1 MITRIAMP
9 TPQLNPPTPDL
20 LDTLTRIVGKTNA
33 VRPGEPDQARYLREW
48 RDRYVGVSPLVL
60 RPASTSEVAEI
71 LRFCNEA
78 RTGVVPQ
85 SGNTGLVGGQI
96 PHEDGS
102 EIVLSLD
109 RMTAIRAVDGD
120 GFALTAE
127 AGVTLAA
134 IQSAAGQA
142 GLMFALSMASE
153 GSACLG
159 GALATNAGGLAV
171 LAHGTARAQVL
182 GIEVVL
188 ADGRVLSG
196 LSSLKKDNTGYD
208 LRDLIIGSEGTLGV
222 ITAATVKLVAP
233 PRDVATAFVALNSV
247 ADLVPLFKFAHE
259 QVGSQL
265 TAFEFMSARA
275 LEFVRKHGRTVG
287 FTDVISA
294 PCSALL
300 EVSTAEAD
308 RARPLIE
315 GLLAEA
321 LASGLVADAR
331 IATSRAQQQSLWQL
345 RELMSEVQKHEGG
358 SIKHDVSLP
367 LARVPEFLERA
378 SKIVEEVCP
387 GARPVPFGHL
397 GDGNVHYNVSQPVDM
412 DRGAYLALWGEM
424 SDAIH
429 QLVAEMGGSI
439 SAEHGIGRMKRDD
452 LRRFKDPVA
461 LDLMRA
467 IKAAFDPN
475 GILNPGKVL

>member
-1 MITRIAMP
+1 MVQTSLNAP
-9 TPQLNPPTPDL
+9 TPAL
-20 LDTLTRIVGKTNA
+20 LDALTRVVGPA
-33 VRPGEPDQARYLREW
+33 HALRAGDPAQGQYLREW
-48 RDRYVGVSPLVL
+48 RDRYVGVSPLVV
-60 RPASTSEVAEI
+60 RPGTTAEVAEI
-71 LRFCNEA
+71 LRLCNAA

-96 PHEDGS
+96 PFEGGT

-109 RMTAIRAVDGD
+109 RMRAIRAVDAD

-134 IQSAAGQA
+134 VQEEARAA

-182 GIEVVL
+182 GIEAVL

-208 LRDLIIGSEGTLGV
+208 LRDLLIGSEGTLGI
-222 ITAATVKLVAP
+222 ITAATVRLVSP
-233 PRDVATAFVALNSV
+233 PRDVATAFVALPSMDSLV
-247 ADLVPLFKFAHE
+247 ALFRL
-259 QVGSQL
+259 SQGHAGPGL

-275 LEFVRKHGRTVG
+275 MEFVGKHGPAAVPLG
-287 FTDVISA
+287 DVSA
-294 PCSALL
+294 PCSVLI
-300 EVSTAEAD
+300 EVSTAEAE
-308 RARPLIE
+308 RAQPVIE
-315 GLLAEA
+315 ALLAEA
-321 LASGLVADAR
+321 LQRGLISDAR
-331 IATSRAQQQSLWQL
+331 VAASAAQQAAMWRL
-345 RELMSEVQKHEGG
+345 REQMSDVQKHEGG

-367 LARVPEFLERA
+367 IARVPEFLERA
-378 SKIVEEVCP
+378 AAIVETVCS

-397 GDGNVHYNVSQPVDM
+397 GDGNVHYNVSQPV
-412 DRGAYLALWGEM
+412 GADTAAFLALWETM
-424 SDAIH
+424 SEAVH
-429 QLVAEMGGSI
+429 GLVAEMGGSI
-439 SAEHGIGRMKRDD
+439 SAEHGIGRMKRDA

-461 LDLMRA
+461 LDMMRA
-467 IKAAFDPN
+467 IRRAFDPN